1 MGPKTYVAYGV
12 AQELGR
18 GDSVTKLNCNM
29 SDLDRECLEVQLV
42 FLVLSGNDHSCI
54 AELKEVLDK
63 KFGLKDLGSLR
74 NLGNPVT
81 LLKVYKADNALCG
94 DESSTGISMERR
106 PSNVVFEGRFRIS
119 SSNGKRLVLPFSLE
133 NSKSQKQVV
142 NSNGD
147 DLEENDDDKKECH
160 GEDEECDV
168 MALRKLV
175 KIERQRANGSYAELE
190 KERIAAAS
198 AAEEAMAMI
207 LRLQR
212 EKSSIEIQANQYR
225 RLAERKQQYDQEVIQ
240 SLRWI
245 VMKHESNRSLL
256 EDQLRFCRQKL
267 KLCTMKGNE
276 VDHGSEGV
284 DANMRFLN
292 SSTEHGFDDVL
303 ISSLDMDSSML

>member
-1 MGPKTYVAYGV
+1 MQILSHFCLLVVICTVLNLHKRFL
-12 AQELGR
+12 QSFLG
-18 GDSVTKLNCNM
+18 
-29 SDLDRECLEVQLV
+29 
-42 FLVLSGNDHSCI
+42 FLVMDCASCLTFLSQGNGFGCGFFVFGYFSHVFNFLGLFYIIGLC
-54 AELKEVLDK
+54 LKFLQY
-63 KFGLKDLGSLR
+63 GWHGKDLMQFLCEFRGKSSGFRNGVPLKNGAGEVSDSKIMSCERESLK
-74 NLGNPVT
+74 L
-81 LLKVYKADNALCG
+81 
-94 DESSTGISMERR
+94 
-106 PSNVVFEGRFRIS
+106 
-119 SSNGKRLVLPFSLE
+119 LE
-133 NSKSQKQVV
+133 NSKSQKQAV

-147 DLEENDDDKKECH
+147 ALEENDDDKKECH
-160 GEDEECDV
+160 GEDEEFDV

-175 KIERQRANGSYAELE
+175 KIERQRANSSYAELE
-190 KERIAAAS
+190 KERMAAAS

-225 RLAERKQQYDQEVIQ
+225 RLAEQKQQYDQEVIQ
-240 SLRWI
+240 SLRWV

-276 VDHGSEGV
+276 VDHGPEGV
-284 DANMRFLN
+284 DASMRFLN

>member
-1 MGPKTYVAYGV
+1 MDCVSCLTFLSQGNGFGCGFFVFGGKSSGFRDGV
-12 AQELGR
+12 ALKNGAGEES
-18 GDSVTKLNCNM
+18 DSKIIPC
-29 SDLDRECLEVQLV
+29 ECE
-42 FLVLSGNDHSCI
+42 S
-54 AELKEVLDK
+54 LKW
-63 KFGLKDLGSLR
+63 
-74 NLGNPVT
+74 
-81 LLKVYKADNALCG
+81 
-94 DESSTGISMERR
+94 
-106 PSNVVFEGRFRIS
+106 
-119 SSNGKRLVLPFSLE
+119 LE

-147 DLEENDDDKKECH
+147 ALEENDDDKKECH
-160 GEDEECDV
+160 GEDEECGV

-190 KERIAAAS
+190 KERMAAAS

-284 DANMRFLN
+284 DASMRFLN